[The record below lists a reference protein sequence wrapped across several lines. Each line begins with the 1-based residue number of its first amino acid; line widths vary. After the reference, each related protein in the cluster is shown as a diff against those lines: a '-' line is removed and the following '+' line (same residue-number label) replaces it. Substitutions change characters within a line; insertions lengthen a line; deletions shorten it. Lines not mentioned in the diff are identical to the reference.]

1 MTIWHYQRE
10 ASPDHS
16 WNYYSLPFSS
26 SLPGDHSEN
35 KPCVFDLNPSQSVR
49 ILGYSHFAKLN
60 EMTNT
65 FTLHIHHDANYFS
78 RGCLRKRIVTQ
89 VWVIAE
95 VPRARFMNK
104 FINIFQLWG
113 QSFGQD
119 VVLLDPEPKDRKHQT
134 FSISGA
140 HKITNTASTVK
151 PNIFF
156 DHWHV
161 YTYLFSALLSNF
173 VKNYKLGKVLETLL
187 DLLDRAFYT
196 F

>member
-35 KPCVFDLNPSQSVR
+35 INLVSLTWTPVKTYEFWDN
-49 ILGYSHFAKLN
+49 SHFAKLN
-60 EMTNT
+60 EITNT

-119 VVLLDPEPKDRKHQT
+119 VVLLNPELKDRKHQT

-151 PNIFF
+151 PNVFF
-156 DHWHV
+156 DHWHI
-161 YTYLFSALLSNF
+161 
-173 VKNYKLGKVLETLL
+173 
-187 DLLDRAFYT
+187 
-196 F
+196 